1 MKRYRSQLIL
11 PVFVGMIFCF
21 GCAAKAPD
29 AIKKDSEQSA
39 AKVIAVLPVNNRTP
53 DIKAPQLLRL
63 KILDEL
69 YFKGYSKLPLEV
81 IDRKLELIYNI
92 EKKNV
97 TGVVSPSVVKELVG
111 ADAAMYCTLTEGK
124 RTTSLFYVPVTIAAR
139 CELRSTQTGEVLWTA
154 QYKSTS
160 RNFDLPGKRLE
171 MKSYE
176 TFETVIE
183 EVVHKVLETLPD
195 GPNLKG

>member
-1 MKRYRSQLIL
+1 MKRYKYKLIL
-11 PVFVGMIFCF
+11 PVILGIILCI
-21 GCAAKAPD
+21 GCASKSPNAM
-29 AIKKDSEQSA
+29 KKDSEKSLT
-39 AKVIAVLPVNNRTP
+39 KVIAVLPVDNKTP

-63 KILDEL
+63 KVLDEL

-81 IDRKLELIYNI
+81 IDKKLELIYNG
-92 EKKNV
+92 EKKSGA
-97 TGVVSPSVVKELVG
+97 GVVSPHTVKELVG

-124 RTTSLFYVPVTIAAR
+124 RTASLFYVPVTVAAR

-154 QYKSTS
+154 QYKTTS
-160 RNFDLPGKRLE
+160 RNFDLPGKSLE

-176 TFETVIE
+176 AFETVIE
-183 EVVHKVLETLPD
+183 EVVNKVLETLPD

>member
-1 MKRYRSQLIL
+1 MKRYRYRMIL
-11 PVFVGMIFCF
+11 QVGLVMTFCF
-21 GCAAKAPD
+21 GCASQAPH
-29 AIKKDSEQSA
+29 AIKKDSEKSV
-39 AKVIAVLPVNNRTP
+39 AKVIAVLPVDNKTA
-53 DIKAPQLLRL
+53 DIKAPHLLRL

-81 IDRKLELIYNI
+81 IDKKLELLYNG
-92 EKKNV
+92 EKKNAA
-97 TGVVSPSVVKELVG
+97 GVVSPSVVKELVG
-111 ADAAMYCTLTEGK
+111 ADSALYCTLTEGK
-124 RTTSLFYVPVTIAAR
+124 RASSLIYVPVTVAAR
-139 CELRSTQTGEVLWTA
+139 CELRSTQTGEVIWNA

-176 TFETVIE
+176 AFETVLD
-183 EVVHKVLETLPD
+183 EVVNKVLETLPD